1 MLMFRAGAEDA
12 PTLPPPAPIALPP
25 ADALPASLHGSQP
38 AAVVTLGADP
48 GTDPGPPSA
57 GAPGEAG
64 GPAPGLRGCMD
75 CGARGAGGT
84 AGPSGSRVEWDP
96 GPPTLQQAIAER
108 LVGEAH
114 ARGSSDNLAAVVVD
128 LGLLRNPDPNPNPSL
143 SSTASD
149 GRAVAGSSGAAAAGA
164 RGVAGGFVQPR
175 CVPGAGA
182 TAVAELR
189 PSSLVARPAGAPCH
203 ALRGCGLGYV
213 AAPATW
219 LPGVLVRAPC
229 RALGGGLV
237 LSGHGFLFINHRMP
251 KVCSSECV
259 DLNPACTALCLS
271 VAPGDELSAP
281 NCMVRKRVDWKCFSQ
296 VGIGW

>member
-182 TAVAELR
+182 TAVAEPAPQQPGCPACWCALPCTKRVWLR
-189 PSSLVARPAGAPCH
+189 LCGCTSNMAARRAGAC
-203 ALRGCGLGYV
+203 AL
-213 AAPATW
+213 
-219 LPGVLVRAPC
+219 
-229 RALGGGLV
+229 
-237 LSGHGFLFINHRMP
+237 
-251 KVCSSECV
+251 
-259 DLNPACTALCLS
+259 
-271 VAPGDELSAP
+271 
-281 NCMVRKRVDWKCFSQ
+281 Q
-296 VGIGW
+296 GIGRRACA